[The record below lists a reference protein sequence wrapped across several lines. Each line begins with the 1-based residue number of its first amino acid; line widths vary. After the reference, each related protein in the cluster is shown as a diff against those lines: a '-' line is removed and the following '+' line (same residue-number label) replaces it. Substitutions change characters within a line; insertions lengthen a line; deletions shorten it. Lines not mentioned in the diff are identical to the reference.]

1 MLEERG
7 MPNIAERMSYVE
19 GQVNELSLRLSGVE
33 AAIVHVE
40 QRMDARFDAID
51 RRLVWI
57 VGVQITTLVAML
69 RALLSRG

>member
-1 MLEERG
+1 

-19 GQVNELSLRLSGVE
+19 GQVSELSLRLSGVE

-57 VGVQITTLVAML
+57 VGVQITILVAML
-69 RALLSRG
+69 DALLSRG

>member
-1 MLEERG
+1 

-19 GQVNELSLRLSGVE
+19 GQVSELSLRLSGVE

-57 VGVQITTLVAML
+57 AGVQVTTLVAML
-69 RALLSRG
+69 GALLSRG